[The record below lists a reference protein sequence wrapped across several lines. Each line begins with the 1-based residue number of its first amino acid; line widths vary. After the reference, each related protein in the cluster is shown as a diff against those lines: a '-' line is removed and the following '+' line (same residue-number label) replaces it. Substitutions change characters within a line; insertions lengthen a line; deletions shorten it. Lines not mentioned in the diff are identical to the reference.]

1 MANDVSR
8 VPREIWA
15 RVVAQ
20 AWADES
26 FRQRLLAEPQQV
38 LGEYGFSAAETVK
51 FDIHENTDSDMHFF
65 LPAAD
70 AGIAATLEKN
80 KEGGAVPVQAL
91 LAEALA
97 NDNLKQHLLADPNAV
112 LDAKGL
118 QPPEGIRIHVWED
131 TPTLQ
136 HLVLPKTPETSELS
150 DEELETV
157 TGGRRSSN
165 TEYTGYGATL

>member
-65 LPAAD
+65 LPATD
-70 AGIAATLEKN
+70 AGIVATLEKN
-80 KEGGAVPVQAL
+80 KEESTVQAL

-97 NDNLKQHLLADPNAV
+97 NDNLKQRLLADPNAV

-136 HLVLPKTPETSELS
+136 HLVLPKAPETSELS

-157 TGGRRSSN
+157 TGGRSSSSDSN
-165 TEYTGYGATL
+165 MCGL